1 MDKSKFVI
9 LNGFDR
15 CGSSA
20 ISKTISN
27 HPDIELIMQPFN
39 SGFIRK
45 SMYQAIE
52 KSQYISDA
60 KSFFNKLAN
69 NELDNKN
76 IHSHWHKNHSST
88 QEFIPGRLHLV
99 KTTINHFAQRWMNQN
114 YPNIDV
120 WGIWRDPF
128 TIINSIKKNDF
139 QDDWYADAL
148 EKLRPTVIQ
157 EKELNSKFGVFF
169 KESLSQDQELALIF
183 AVRSYF
189 FFYHLPADRLIIYE
203 SFRSGANKALK
214 AFSDCYE
221 LREINFNTFSKTDL
235 NIIGK
240 SFNPSDKNELSQEIK
255 SSISPILSPLIELYK
270 NKFQHD

>member
-1 MDKSKFVI
+1 MSDFII

-52 KSQYISDA
+52 KSQNISNA
-60 KSFFNKLAN
+60 RSFFDKLKD
-69 NELDNKN
+69 NELDNDN

-88 QEFIPGRLHLV
+88 QDYIPGKLHLV

-120 WGIWRDPF
+120 WGIWRDPYA
-128 TIINSIKKNDF
+128 IINSIKKNDF
-139 QDDWYADAL
+139 QEEWYADAL
-148 EKLRPTVIQ
+148 EKLKPTVHE
-157 EKELNSKFGVFF
+157 EKELYAKFGAFF
-169 KESLSQDQELALIF
+169 KESLSPDQELALLF

-189 FFYHLPADRLIIYE
+189 FFDHLPKDRLIIYE
-203 SFRSGANKALK
+203 SFRKDANKALAK
-214 AFSDCYE
+214 FSNYYNLKKDDFNAFS
-221 LREINFNTFSKTDL
+221 KKDL
-235 NIIGK
+235 NIIGN
-240 SFNPSDKNELSQEIK
+240 SFNPSDKNEISQEIK
-255 SSISPILSPLIELYK
+255 SSIAPILAPLIELYK
-270 NKFQHD
+270 NKFQP